1 LNLCLNKYK
10 GIILIVNKT
19 SIKFHKN

>member
-19 SIKFHKN
+19 SIKFHKI